1 MLFTCGILYFV
12 SILLKFTGCN
22 WRREGTNIYVE
33 GSNHTHSHLWVI
45 DFYTFIIV
53 VVVFTVILVK

>member
-33 GSNHTHSHLWVI
+33 GSNHTHSHL
-45 DFYTFIIV
+45 
-53 VVVFTVILVK
+53 